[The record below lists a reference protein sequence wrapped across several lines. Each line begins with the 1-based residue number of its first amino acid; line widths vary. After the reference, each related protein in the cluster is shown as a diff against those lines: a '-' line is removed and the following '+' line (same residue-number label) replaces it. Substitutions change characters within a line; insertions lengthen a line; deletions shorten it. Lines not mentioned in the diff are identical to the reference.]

1 MVREPLSL
9 KEQRGE
15 VRRLN
20 PMSVSEAFYQV
31 PISSQVRSKTITLSR
46 CWSTWWRTGH
56 DSLAPTPTDDDRNR
70 DDDTRATRPD
80 SALPRLPRERL
91 HRMIVLV
98 DQSLGRPRRF
108 QVTTQPP
115 TKVASTSASRR

>member
-20 PMSVSEAFYQV
+20 PISVSEAFYQV

-46 CWSTWWRTGH
+46 CWST
-56 DSLAPTPTDDDRNR
+56 
-70 DDDTRATRPD
+70 
-80 SALPRLPRERL
+80 
-91 HRMIVLV
+91 
-98 DQSLGRPRRF
+98 
-108 QVTTQPP
+108 
-115 TKVASTSASRR
+115 